1 VGFPDFQW
9 LQVLSGTGELRIGDR
24 LFTVKPGQGFF
35 LFPRE
40 QHLYNPVTE
49 PWDVHWI
56 AFNGSLITPLLRQVG
71 ITQSGVHQVFAPDNL
86 IMQMKNLYATSIS
99 GHPFLG
105 MECSKQL
112 YAFLLDLTRSIW
124 MSATSSSPDPMK
136 LHPVTQYIEEN
147 CHRPVTIS
155 ELADCIGVSSQYLCH
170 LFKITLN
177 MRPMEYVNRE
187 RIHKS
192 KEWMFREPT
201 LKIQEIAARVGFDNP
216 SYFSSVFRKLE
227 GVSPERFKK
236 SHGM

>member
-1 VGFPDFQW
+1 
-9 LQVLSGTGELRIGDR
+9 
-24 LFTVKPGQGFF
+24 
-35 LFPRE
+35 
-40 QHLYNPVTE
+40 
-49 PWDVHWI
+49 
-56 AFNGSLITPLLRQVG
+56 
-71 ITQSGVHQVFAPDNL
+71 
-86 IMQMKNLYATSIS
+86 
-99 GHPFLG
+99 
-105 MECSKQL
+105 
-112 YAFLLDLTRSIW
+112 

-147 CHRPVTIS
+147 CHRPVTIA

-170 LFKITLN
+170 LFKVTLN